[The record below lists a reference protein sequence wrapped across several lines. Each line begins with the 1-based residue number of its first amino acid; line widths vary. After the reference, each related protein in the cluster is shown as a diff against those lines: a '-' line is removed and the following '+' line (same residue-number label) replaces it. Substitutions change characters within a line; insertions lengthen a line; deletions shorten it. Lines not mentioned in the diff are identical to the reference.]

1 MHNLSATSLPTRA
14 LPLLKGMAAFG
25 AAELSVRIVRL
36 ITVIII
42 ARQLAP
48 EIVGVAA
55 LTLTLFELVRVLA
68 NIGIGQRIIAAGAAD
83 LDALCNAAA
92 RLFWIWCCAV
102 AVFQISLA
110 AILAYGFGQSV
121 AAQMLA
127 VLALVYL
134 CMPGGLVQCYLLMRE
149 GRASITARNAAIQT
163 IADHLLT
170 AALLLL
176 WPSPWSIVLPKL
188 LTAPIWL
195 ILTRRARPWF
205 ANPTAGYAP
214 VKGLMRFGISVLAT
228 DMLMALRGQLDK
240 LIISATLGLN
250 ALGTYYFAYNA
261 GIGIVSSLITAFG
274 TVAFPWLCASP
285 EGQERAK
292 KLKLVLGL
300 GALLFIPLIL
310 AQALLAPYYVPV
322 IFGPSWS
329 HAAPLVA
336 ILCLAGIPMLFS
348 NITTLWLRTKGQV
361 GLDASAGLFACLC
374 ALGGLF
380 IGTQTRSVETAA
392 TYWLAGLSLGVL
404 PFAAFVLRRGL
415 HTPIAPNLKEI
426 VA

>member
-1 MHNLSATSLPTRA
+1 MRHLSATSLPAGA
-14 LPLLKGMAAFG
+14 LPLLRGMAAFG

-68 NIGIGQRIIAAGAAD
+68 NIGIGQRIIAADEVD
-83 LDALCNAAA
+83 LDALCNTAQ

-102 AVFQISLA
+102 AAFQISVA
-110 AILAYGFGQSV
+110 ATLAYGFGQDV

-127 VLALVYL
+127 VLALVYFW
-134 CMPGGLVQCYLLMRE
+134 MPGGLVQCYLLLRE
-149 GRASITARNAAIQT
+149 GRASTTARNAATQT

-195 ILTRRARPWF
+195 ILTRRARPW
-205 ANPTAGYAP
+205 ATNPAAGYAP
-214 VKGLMRFGISVLAT
+214 VKGLIRFGLSVLAT
-228 DMLMALRGQLDK
+228 DMLLALRSQLDK
-240 LIISATLGLN
+240 LIISATLGLS

-274 TVAFPWLCASP
+274 TVAFPWLCTSP
-285 EGQERAK
+285 EGRERAK
-292 KLKLVLGL
+292 NLRLVLGV
-300 GALLFIPLIL
+300 GAALFIPLIL

-348 NITTLWLRTKGQV
+348 SITTLWLRTKGQV
-361 GLDASAGLFACLC
+361 GLDASAGLLACLC

-380 IGTQTRSVETAA
+380 IGTQTGSVETAA
-392 TYWLAGLSLGVL
+392 TYWLAGLSLGIL
-404 PFAAFVLRRGL
+404 PFAAVVLRRGIR
-415 HTPIAPNLKEI
+415 TTSPTNLKEI